1 MTEAKRLTA
10 QEAREKFMNRKKRM
24 IALDVS
30 LPDLEELD
38 GQLGVL
44 ELTAKDI
51 ESAQKLSK
59 GADGEQDSMAM
70 TAGMIARALVM
81 LDTRERIFNDNDI
94 GYMVENFGLAILEP
108 LGTKVALGSGISENA
123 LEEAKKNLMQ
133 TTVSASAS
141 S

>member
-1 MTEAKRLTA
+1 MSKLTA
-10 QEAREKFMNRKKRM
+10 QQAREKFMNRKKRM
-24 IALDVS
+24 IELDIS

-51 ESAQKLSK
+51 EKAQKLSK
-59 GADGEQDSMAM
+59 GANGEDDAMAM

-81 LDTRERIFNDNDI
+81 LDSRERVFTDDDI

-123 LEEAKKNLMQ
+123 LEEAKKNLMT
-133 TTVSASAS
+133 TTVSASATS
-141 S
+141 